1 MIEIKNVTK
10 IYDGIRAVN
19 QLNLTVRDG
28 EIFVLLGS
36 SGCGKST
43 TLNMINR
50 LIEPTEGNIYI
61 DGKDI
66 KDFKPEILRR
76 SIGYVVQG
84 TGLFPNM
91 TVGQNIGIVPKMLKW
106 NSQEIKRRV
115 KELLEMI
122 GLDPDKYVKKYP
134 HQLSGGEAQRI
145 GVAVTNSTVNDTQ
158 TTEVS
163 ENEDKKSSTTGNVGD
178 KEAAEKMIDQTVSRD
193 EIEEKVGKWNDFE
206 LDGNGCERG
215 VYAGKFY
222 YDNIRINSRTYDKGE
237 TFRIVAVNEE

>member
-1 MIEIKNVTK
+1 MIEIKNVSK

-50 LIEPTEGNIYI
+50 VIEPTEGNIYI

-122 GLDPDKYVKKYP
+122 GLDPDKYVK
-134 HQLSGGEAQRI
+134 
-145 GVAVTNSTVNDTQ
+145 
-158 TTEVS
+158 
-163 ENEDKKSSTTGNVGD
+163 
-178 KEAAEKMIDQTVSRD
+178 
-193 EIEEKVGKWNDFE
+193 
-206 LDGNGCERG
+206 
-215 VYAGKFY
+215 
-222 YDNIRINSRTYDKGE
+222 NIRISYLVEKRRELVLQELLRQIREFFLWMNPLVR
-237 TFRIVAVNEE
+237 

>member
-66 KDFKPEILRR
+66 KDFKPNNNDN
-76 SIGYVVQG
+76 S
-84 TGLFPNM
+84 N
-91 TVGQNIGIVPKMLKW
+91 NI
-106 NSQEIKRRV
+106 
-115 KELLEMI
+115 
-122 GLDPDKYVKKYP
+122 
-134 HQLSGGEAQRI
+134 
-145 GVAVTNSTVNDTQ
+145 
-158 TTEVS
+158 
-163 ENEDKKSSTTGNVGD
+163 SS
-178 KEAAEKMIDQTVSRD
+178 
-193 EIEEKVGKWNDFE
+193 
-206 LDGNGCERG
+206 
-215 VYAGKFY
+215 
-222 YDNIRINSRTYDKGE
+222 
-237 TFRIVAVNEE
+237 

>member
-145 GVAVTNSTVNDTQ
+145 GVARAL
-158 TTEVS
+158 
-163 ENEDKKSSTTGNVGD
+163 
-178 KEAAEKMIDQTVSRD
+178 AANPGILLMD
-193 EIEEKVGKWNDFE
+193 EPLV
-206 LDGNGCERG
+206 R
-215 VYAGKFY
+215 
-222 YDNIRINSRTYDKGE
+222 
-237 TFRIVAVNEE
+237 

>member
-122 GLDPDKYVKKYP
+122 GLDPDKYVKKYKRRVKIGQQKRKRAGDTTQRGQAAAGIGKP
-134 HQLSGGEAQRI
+134 RRAPRHVRLPQSVIKTASVQTISAKSKNNIGENI
-145 GVAVTNSTVNDTQ
+145 
-158 TTEVS
+158 
-163 ENEDKKSSTTGNVGD
+163 KK
-178 KEAAEKMIDQTVSRD
+178 
-193 EIEEKVGKWNDFE
+193 
-206 LDGNGCERG
+206 
-215 VYAGKFY
+215 
-222 YDNIRINSRTYDKGE
+222 
-237 TFRIVAVNEE
+237 